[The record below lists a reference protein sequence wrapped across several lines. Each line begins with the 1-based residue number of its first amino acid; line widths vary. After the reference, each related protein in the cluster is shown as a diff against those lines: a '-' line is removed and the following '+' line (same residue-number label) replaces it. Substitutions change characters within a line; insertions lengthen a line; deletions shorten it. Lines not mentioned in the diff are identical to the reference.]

1 MARRLAPDPP
11 VAWLH
16 LGAPGCQRTLSLA
29 WRADARL
36 SAAARALT
44 ALATGHFRTWRGDA

>member
-1 MARRLAPDPP
+1 MARRLAPDPL